1 MGHGSAPVN
10 PDVKPNLWTGYLT
23 MNDELL
29 PKVCRST
36 LLIQSMVSFK
46 PTNAVKN
53 TPAKIM

>member
-1 MGHGSAPVN
+1 MDYGSVSVN
-10 PDVKPNLWTGYLT
+10 SDVKPNFWTGNLT